1 MVSAARTREPGRM
14 AAFDVDELVA
24 ACVACRDEP
33 DTHRAVRDVLARTVS
48 EPAAVAER
56 LPPERAGITL
66 LYNTPDLT
74 IINVVWAPKMQLFA
88 HDHRMWAAL
97 AIYSGAEDNAF
108 FRRDQQR
115 GTGLLDSGG
124 RQLGTGDVLMLG
136 ADVIHS
142 VANPKS
148 VPTGAIHVYG
158 GDFVRQPRSQW
169 RPPDYAEAE
178 YDGEQVR
185 AVFDDANAAWHAPAD

>member
-1 MVSAARTREPGRM
+1 MVRTFPPREPGRM
-14 AAFDVDELVA
+14 AFDVDELVA

-33 DTHRAVRDVLARTVS
+33 DPHRAVRDVLARTVS
-48 EPAAVAER
+48 EPGVVAER

-66 LYNTPDLT
+66 LYNAPDLT
-74 IINVVWAPKMQLFA
+74 VINV
-88 HDHRMWAAL
+88 
-97 AIYSGAEDNAF
+97 YSGAEDNAF
-108 FRRDQQR
+108 FRRDRQR

-124 RQLGTGDVLMLG
+124 RQLDTGDVLMLG

-142 VANPKS
+142 VSNPRS

-185 AVFDDANAAWHAPAD
+185 VVFDDANAAWHAAAD